1 MSGFGRLARLVAS
14 THAKRVRF
22 PHPAP
27 VLPSSIK
34 AMRHAVNVSESGSI
48 PSGGSHFKAST
59 PGVEPDCRSG
69 ERRVRIS
76 LEAPKQTLVRAPAR
90 RDRYHRVRVA
100 ERRSMQISS
109 MEHVF
114 TRAVGT
120 VASPTHLLESVQ
132 SRHRVPVNGLCK

>member
-48 PSGGSHFKAST
+48 PEAAAISKPLHLGWNRTVDPVSDEFES
-59 PGVEPDCRSG
+59 RW
-69 ERRVRIS
+69 RRQNRPSCGLLHDVT
-76 LEAPKQTLVRAPAR
+76 ATTG
-90 RDRYHRVRVA
+90 VRVA

>member
-48 PSGGSHFKAST
+48 PEAAAISKPLHLGWNRTVDPVSDEFESRWRRQN
-59 PGVEPDCRSG
+59 PDIGYQSMGCANK
-69 ERRVRIS
+69 ERW
-76 LEAPKQTLVRAPAR
+76 PLVW
-90 RDRYHRVRVA
+90 
-100 ERRSMQISS
+100 
-109 MEHVF
+109 
-114 TRAVGT
+114 
-120 VASPTHLLESVQ
+120 L
-132 SRHRVPVNGLCK
+132 

>member
-1 MSGFGRLARLVAS
+1 
-14 THAKRVRF
+14 
-22 PHPAP
+22 
-27 VLPSSIK
+27 LPSSIK

-48 PSGGSHFKAST
+48 PEAAAISKPLHLGWNRTVDPVSDEFES
-59 PGVEPDCRSG
+59 RW
-69 ERRVRIS
+69 RRQNRPSCGLLHDVT
-76 LEAPKQTLVRAPAR
+76 ATTG
-90 RDRYHRVRVA
+90 VRVA

>member
-48 PSGGSHFKAST
+48 PEAAANSCLYT
-59 PGVEPDCRSG
+59 WVEPDCRSG